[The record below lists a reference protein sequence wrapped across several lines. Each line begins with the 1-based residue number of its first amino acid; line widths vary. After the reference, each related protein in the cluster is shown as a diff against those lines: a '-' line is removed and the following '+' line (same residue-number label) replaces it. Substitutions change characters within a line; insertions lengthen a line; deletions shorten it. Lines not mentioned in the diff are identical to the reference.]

1 MFSGSGRH
9 LSIGPEYSSF
19 KLYGEREGYLSHN
32 TTVIMPLIADTT
44 SAGGGE
50 GERRSRISIR
60 KRTTTTAAESNIH
73 SSMVTVP
80 EESDYPATSE
90 GDTAGGASSN
100 SSSGGGIVLDD
111 SIKSDSGSLIDKMQN
126 ALNEEWWS
134 KRQQDWR
141 DQNALPV
148 PAVLQSEEDRAFA
161 IAQQSAGE
169 GKNNKKKRG
178 LMRTDCIFGSN
189 CFRTM
194 RTDCIFGILLL
205 SVGFV
210 VGGICIHYDKIMME
224 MNSLWNVASGG
235 GGGGGAGSSSNAA
248 LLREGTRQLPLLNEY
263 NGYHHH
269 PLSYEERQQL
279 YREQRMTGTLRLG
292 QTGYYQ
298 QHN

>member
-1 MFSGSGRH
+1 
-9 LSIGPEYSSF
+9 
-19 KLYGEREGYLSHN
+19 
-32 TTVIMPLIADTT
+32 MPIIADTT

-60 KRTTTTAAESNIH
+60 KRTTTTSAAESNIIH

-100 SSSGGGIVLDD
+100 SSGSGGGGGGIVLDD

-169 GKNNKKKRG
+169 SKNNKKKRG
-178 LMRTDCIFGSN
+178 LVMTDFIFGSN
-189 CFRTM
+189 CFRNM

-210 VGGICIHYDKIMME
+210 VGGICILYDKIMME
-224 MNSLWNVASGG
+224 MNSLWNVAS
-235 GGGGGAGSSSNAA
+235 GGGGAGSSSNAA
-248 LLREGTRQLPLLNEY
+248 LLREGTRQLPLIDEY
-263 NGYHHH
+263 DEYHHH
-269 PLSYEERQQL
+269 PLSYEERQQS
-279 YREQRMTGTLRLG
+279 YREQRMAGTLRLG

>member
-1 MFSGSGRH
+1 
-9 LSIGPEYSSF
+9 
-19 KLYGEREGYLSHN
+19 
-32 TTVIMPLIADTT
+32 MPLIANTTT
-44 SAGGGE
+44 STVGEE

-60 KRTTTTAAESNIH
+60 KRTTTTSAAESNIH

-100 SSSGGGIVLDD
+100 SSGSGSGGGGIVLDD

-161 IAQQSAGE
+161 IAQQSAAAAGE
-169 GKNNKKKRG
+169 GKNNKRRG
-178 LMRTDCIFGSN
+178 L
-189 CFRTM
+189 M

-210 VGGICIHYDKIMME
+210 VGGICIHYDKIIME

-235 GGGGGAGSSSNAA
+235 GGGVAGAGSSSNAA
-248 LLREGTRQLPLLNEY
+248 LLREGTRQLPLLDEYYNE
-263 NGYHHH
+263 YHHH
-269 PLSYEERQQL
+269 SLSYEERQQL
-279 YREQRMTGTLRLG
+279 YREQRMAGTLRLG

>member
-1 MFSGSGRH
+1 
-9 LSIGPEYSSF
+9 
-19 KLYGEREGYLSHN
+19 
-32 TTVIMPLIADTT
+32 MPLIDDTT

-60 KRTTTTAAESNIH
+60 KRTTTTSAAESNIH

-100 SSSGGGIVLDD
+100 SSGSGGGIVLDD

-134 KRQQDWR
+134 KRQQDWQ
-141 DQNALPV
+141 DQNASPV

-161 IAQQSAGE
+161 VAQQSAGAGE
-169 GKNNKKKRG
+169 GKNNNKKRG
-178 LMRTDCIFGSN
+178 LMKTDF
-189 CFRTM
+189 F
-194 RTDCIFGILLL
+194 FGILLL

-235 GGGGGAGSSSNAA
+235 GGGGGGSSSSSNAA
-248 LLREGTRQLPLLNEY
+248 LLREGTRQLPLIDEHDEY
-263 NGYHHH
+263 HIHHH

-279 YREQRMTGTLRLG
+279 YREQRMAGTLRLG

>member
-1 MFSGSGRH
+1 
-9 LSIGPEYSSF
+9 
-19 KLYGEREGYLSHN
+19 
-32 TTVIMPLIADTT
+32 
-44 SAGGGE
+44 
-50 GERRSRISIR
+50 
-60 KRTTTTAAESNIH
+60 
-73 SSMVTVP
+73 MVTVP

-100 SSSGGGIVLDD
+100 SSSGSGGGIVLDD

-161 IAQQSAGE
+161 IAQQSASAAASGGE
-169 GKNNKKKRG
+169 GKKNKRRRG
-178 LMRTDCIFGSN
+178 FIFGSN

-194 RTDCIFGILLL
+194 RTTDCIFGILLL

-210 VGGICIHYDKIMME
+210 IGGICIHYDKIMME

-235 GGGGGAGSSSNAA
+235 GGGSSSNAA
-248 LLREGTRQLPLLNEY
+248 LLREGTRQLPLLDEY
-263 NGYHHH
+263 DEYHHH
-269 PLSYEERQQL
+269 SLSYEERQQL
-279 YREQRMTGTLRLG
+279 YREQRMAGTLRLG

-298 QHN
+298 QHR

>member
-1 MFSGSGRH
+1 
-9 LSIGPEYSSF
+9 
-19 KLYGEREGYLSHN
+19 
-32 TTVIMPLIADTT
+32 MPLIDDTTT
-44 SAGGGE
+44 SAVGE

-100 SSSGGGIVLDD
+100 SSGSGGGIVLDD

-161 IAQQSAGE
+161 IAQQSASAGE
-169 GKNNKKKRG
+169 GKSKKRG

-189 CFRTM
+189 CFRAM

-235 GGGGGAGSSSNAA
+235 GGGGGAGSSSSSNAA
-248 LLREGTRQLPLLNEY
+248 LLREGTRQLPLLDEY
-263 NGYHHH
+263 DEYHHH
-269 PLSYEERQQL
+269 SSSYEERQQL
-279 YREQRMTGTLRLG
+279 YREQRMAGTLRLG

>member
-1 MFSGSGRH
+1 
-9 LSIGPEYSSF
+9 
-19 KLYGEREGYLSHN
+19 
-32 TTVIMPLIADTT
+32 MPLIADTT
-44 SAGGGE
+44 SAVGE

-60 KRTTTTAAESNIH
+60 KRTTTSAAESNIH

-100 SSSGGGIVLDD
+100 GSGSGGGIVLDD

-161 IAQQSAGE
+161 IAQQSASAGE
-169 GKNNKKKRG
+169 GKNKKRG
-178 LMRTDCIFGSN
+178 LMRTDCIYGSN

-210 VGGICIHYDKIMME
+210 VGGICIQYDKIIME

-248 LLREGTRQLPLLNEY
+248 LLREGTRQLPLIDEY
-263 NGYHHH
+263 DEYHHH
-269 PLSYEERQQL
+269 PFSYEERQQL
-279 YREQRMTGTLRLG
+279 YREQRMAGTLRLG